1 MIIIGEKLNGSI
13 PSVAKA
19 IADKDAE
26 LIKERA
32 RKQAEAGATFLDV
45 CASVEEDVE
54 VETLKWMIDLV
65 QEVTDTPICVDS
77 PSAKSCVAAIPF
89 CKRPGLVNSVSLEG
103 DKIDRIFPV
112 IADTDW
118 ECVAL
123 LCVNGILH
131 TFSDFFVFTVLSCL
145 KDCQH
150 LLVCRCLRCRFCF

>member
-19 IADKDAE
+19 ISEKDAD
-26 LIKERA
+26 LIRERA
-32 RKQAEAGATFLDV
+32 RMQAEAGATFLDV
-45 CASVEEDVE
+45 CVE

-89 CKRPGLVNSVSLEG
+89 CKRPGLINSVSLEG
-103 DKIDRIFPV
+103 DKIDTIFPV

-123 LCVNGILH
+123 LCDNDGIL
-131 TFSDFFVFTVLSCL
+131 DFVE
-145 KDCQH
+145 
-150 LLVCRCLRCRFCF
+150 RCIRILFGIM

>member
-13 PSVAKA
+13 PSVARA

-26 LIKERA
+26 LIKDRA

-103 DKIDRIFPV
+103 DKI
-112 IADTDW
+112 
-118 ECVAL
+118 
-123 LCVNGILH
+123 
-131 TFSDFFVFTVLSCL
+131 LSL
-145 KDCQH
+145 IH
-150 LLVCRCLRCRFCF
+150 ISEPTRPY